1 MLKIYIGWDS
11 HEIPAYNALVKSLK
25 KHNPEVT
32 AEPLKADRLRASGLL
47 RRTVDNRGQMYDLP
61 SGAPCSTEFAASR
74 FLVPIICQS
83 GWAMFLD
90 CDMLF
95 MSDPMEIMQ
104 YADDSKA
111 VMVVKHNHAGIEH
124 DKMGGMAQTQ
134 YPRKNWSSVILFNC
148 DHPANKR
155 LSLDDVNNR
164 PGRDLH
170 AFYWLHDSEIG
181 ELPREWNWLVNVQPK
196 PDHPKIGHWT
206 LGGPWIPAW
215 NPQPYDD
222 LWIEAANNY

>member
-1 MLKIYIGWDS
+1 MKIYIGWDS
-11 HEIPAYNALVKSLK
+11 HEIPAYNALVKSLSK
-25 KHNPEVT
+25 YNKDITP
-32 AEPLKADRLRASGLL
+32 EPLKAERLQSVGLL

-83 GWAMFLD
+83 GWALFMD

-95 MSDPMEIMQ
+95 LGDPMELMK
-104 YADDSKA
+104 YAYQDKA
-111 VMVVKHNHAGIEH
+111 VCVVKHNHAGIEG
-124 DKMGGMAQTQ
+124 DKMGGMIQTQ

-170 AFYWLHDSEIG
+170 AFYWLHDREIG
-181 ELPREWNWLVNVQPK
+181 ELPAEWNWLVNVQHK
-196 PDHPKIGHWT
+196 PDDPKIAHFT
-206 LGGPWIPAW
+206 LGGPWIPGW
-215 NPQPYDD
+215 EPREHDD
-222 LWIEAANNY
+222 LWIDTANYY